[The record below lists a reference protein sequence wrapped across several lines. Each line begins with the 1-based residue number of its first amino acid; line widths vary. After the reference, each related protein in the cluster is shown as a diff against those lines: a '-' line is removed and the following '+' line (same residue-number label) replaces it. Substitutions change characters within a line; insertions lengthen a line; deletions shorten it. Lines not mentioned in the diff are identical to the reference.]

1 MLPLFQKKSKS
12 FRLTIPDSYAKMEGE
27 DKANLEGGV
36 PYAIPAKPSLWSFRL
51 ELPGLEFFGL

>member
-1 MLPLFQKKSKS
+1 
-12 FRLTIPDSYAKMEGE
+12 MEGE